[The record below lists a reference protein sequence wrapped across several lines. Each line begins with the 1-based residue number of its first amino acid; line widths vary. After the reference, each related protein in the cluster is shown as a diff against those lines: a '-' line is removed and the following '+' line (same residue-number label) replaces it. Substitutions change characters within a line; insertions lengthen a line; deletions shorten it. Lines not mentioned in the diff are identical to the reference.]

1 MPVGHFEWEVL
12 VVAHVTGEELKA
24 FAAKV
29 FQNLGIPAADAE
41 VTAQILVQADLRG
54 IDSHGVA
61 RLPIYAKRLKL
72 GLINKQPNIK
82 VVRDR
87 PGAAVVDGDNGLGQV
102 VGHKAMTLCLEKA
115 RQHGVAVVGV
125 KNSNHFGIGAY
136 YAMMALKEDM
146 IGMVATNTSPLM
158 APFGGKEALL
168 GTNPIAIAIP
178 AGTQRPVVLDMATS
192 LVPRGKIEIAAR
204 KGEKIPVGWAIDQDG
219 RPTQEPEEAL
229 KGTLLPMGGP
239 KGYGLALVVDILCGV
254 LTGAA
259 FGAHTGSLFGDLDRP
274 QNIGHFMLAVDV
286 NSFRPLT
293 EFKNTMDSLIL
304 SIKNSAPAEG
314 FKELFLP
321 GEIEY
326 IKTEERAQKGIDLNP
341 VVVQNLLDLAREL
354 GIAGTGTTVET
365 LFA

>member
-1 MPVGHFEWEVL
+1 M
-12 VVAHVTGEELKA
+12 AHVTGEQLKR
-24 FAAKV
+24 FSVRV
-29 FQNLGIPAADAE
+29 FEKLGIPPKDAE
-41 VTAQILVQADLRG
+41 ITAEILVAADLRG

-72 GLINKQPNIK
+72 GLINKNPDIK

-87 PGAAVVDGDNGLGQV
+87 PGVAVVDGDNGLGQV
-102 VGHKAMTLCLEKA
+102 VSHKAMSLCLEKA
-115 RQHGVAVVGV
+115 REHGIAAVGV
-125 KNSNHFGIGAY
+125 RNSNHFGIGAY

-146 IGMVATNTSPLM
+146 IGLVATNASPLM
-158 APFGGKEALL
+158 APFGGKVPLL
-168 GTNPIAIAIP
+168 GTNPLAIAIP
-178 AGTQRPVVLDMATS
+178 AGTQYPVVLDMATS

-204 KGEKIPVGWAIDQDG
+204 KGEKIPLGWAIDKDG

-239 KGYGLALVVDILCGV
+239 KGYGLALVLDILCGV
-254 LTGAA
+254 LSGAA
-259 FGAHTGSLFGDLDRP
+259 FGGNVGSLFGDLDRP
-274 QNIGHFMLAVDV
+274 QNVGHFMLAVDV

-304 SIKNSAPAEG
+304 SIKNSEPAEG
-314 FKELFLP
+314 VKELFLP

-326 IKTEERAQKGIDLNP
+326 LKTKERTEKGLELNP
-341 VVVQNLLDLAREL
+341 VVAQNLLDLAREV
-354 GIAGTGTTVET
+354 GIAGSETTVET

>member
-1 MPVGHFEWEVL
+1 MLVRYFIWEVWA
-12 VVAHVTGEELKA
+12 VAHVTGEQLKS
-24 FAAKV
+24 FAVKV
-29 FQNLGIPAADAE
+29 FESLGIPATDAE
-41 VTAQILVQADLRG
+41 TTAEILVQADLRG

-61 RLPIYAKRLKL
+61 RLPIYVKRLKL
-72 GLINKQPNIK
+72 GLINKRPDIK

-102 VGHKAMTLCLEKA
+102 VGHRAMTLCLEKA

-146 IGMVATNTSPLM
+146 IGMVGTNTSPLM
-158 APFGGKEALL
+158 APFGGKQPLL
-168 GTNPIAIAIP
+168 GTNPLAIAIP
-178 AGTQRPVVLDMATS
+178 AGSQRPVVLDMATS

-204 KGEKIPVGWAIDQDG
+204 KGEKIPVGWAIDKDG

-239 KGYGLALVVDILCGV
+239 KGYGLALVLDILCGV
-254 LTGAA
+254 LSGAA

-274 QNIGHFMLAVDV
+274 QNIGHFMLALDV
-286 NSFRPLT
+286 NSFRPLN

-304 SIKNSAPAEG
+304 SIKSSEPAEG

-326 IKTEERAQKGIDLNP
+326 TKTEERAQKGIDLNP
-341 VVVQNLLDLAREL
+341 VVAQNLLNLARDL
-354 GIAGTGTTVET
+354 GLVGGEATVDT